1 MIDAGIDIIRLGA
14 DFARFIPP
22 AAPYAQGVGSLVEF
36 VGFIKSGVELIKGD
50 PRSMLVS
57 QTTNSAKAI
66 VMVARLERTIPIPVI
81 GAIGNLVSLGINL
94 QPQITE
100 KWVTE

>member
-50 PRSMLVS
+50 PRSMSLIKDDETLGS
-57 QTTNSAKAI
+57 IFTTNNSMGHDGLI
-66 VMVARLERTIPIPVI
+66 LMSV
-81 GAIGNLVSLGINL
+81 NNFS
-94 QPQITE
+94 
-100 KWVTE
+100 